1 MLNNGKVNQKW
12 CNNFNAWIEIW
23 SLLEIKLSSR
33 KFTWANNQDN
43 LVMSTIDR
51 IFCTT
56 DIDSF
61 FPLGSAQ
68 ALPRL
73 GSDHTPIL
81 WESGVGLTPK
91 SSSYKFEKWWLL
103 REEFR
108 DLVVRSWSAPTKST
122 TAISIWQEKTRR
134 FRKSSKGW
142 SHNIEA
148 ALRKYKKEMMEEYDT
163 LDIKSESTPLSL
175 EDQTRMKQIHEEMQK
190 IWLKEE
196 TKSKQRSRDRDI
208 KEGDKNTAYFHA
220 VANQR
225 RRKTLIHTLDGPDG
239 PVTSTVEMLD
249 VATSFYKD
257 LFCLEDRTGF
267 TLSPTFFLLMR
278 KSLT

>member
-1 MLNNGKVNQKW
+1 
-12 CNNFNAWIEIW
+12 
-23 SLLEIKLSSR
+23 
-33 KFTWANNQDN
+33 
-43 LVMSTIDR
+43 
-51 IFCTT
+51 
-56 DIDSF
+56 
-61 FPLGSAQ
+61 
-68 ALPRL
+68 
-73 GSDHTPIL
+73 
-81 WESGVGLTPK
+81 
-91 SSSYKFEKWWLL
+91 
-103 REEFR
+103 
-108 DLVVRSWSAPTKST
+108 
-122 TAISIWQEKTRR
+122 
-134 FRKSSKGW
+134 
-142 SHNIEA
+142 
-148 ALRKYKKEMMEEYDT
+148 MMEEYDT